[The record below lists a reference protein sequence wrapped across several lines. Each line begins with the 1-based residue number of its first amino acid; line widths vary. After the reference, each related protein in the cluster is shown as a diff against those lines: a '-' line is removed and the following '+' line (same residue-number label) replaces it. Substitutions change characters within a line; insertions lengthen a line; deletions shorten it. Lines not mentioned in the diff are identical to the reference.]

1 MDRIAQVLTL
11 VAVVLSGC
19 ATSGTSDQTASKKR
33 AIVPP
38 SQAAQYREFQYA
50 PAMQAGP
57 MLYLSGVV
65 ATVEDGESTLLPA
78 IERAFDE
85 IELILRE
92 AGADWS
98 DVVDVTSYH
107 TDLDNSIGPLWQIKG
122 QRVPAPYPAWSAIGV
137 DRLYGGEPAIIEIKV
152 TAYRP

>member
-1 MDRIAQVLTL
+1 MARLTL
-11 VAVVLSGC
+11 VLAAVLLASC
-19 ATSGTSDQTASKKR
+19 ATPDRRDVKR
-33 AIVPP
+33 VIVPE
-38 SQAAQYREFQYA
+38 SQANTYREFQYA
-50 PAMQAGP
+50 PAMQAGT

-65 ATVEDGESTLLPA
+65 ATIAEGETSPLPA

-92 AGADWS
+92 ADADWS

-122 QRVPAPYPAWSAIGV
+122 QRVPAPYPAWTAIGI
-137 DRLYGGEPAIIEIKV
+137 DRLYGGDSAIIEIKV
-152 TAYRP
+152 TAYKP